1 MNTGQ
6 NEANSNN
13 RLINAANSVDRPGD
27 QDDDVESLSEQLSPT
42 DGYFNNGRSP
52 IVPPDLMIPDPNQQS
67 VAEASK
73 AQEAREEAERE
84 RARER
89 QGHGTSGVGRG
100 STGGGNGTSNAFATA
115 SGEERRTSHAP
126 SHASQQSFSLGRRRF
141 GVDEEDDDAD
151 HGSYTERTPLLNQPP
166 PPPPTNAPP
175 PAYSYATAGST
186 PYQSPT
192 VASFHNRA
200 MSQASRDS
208 GYNTM
213 SGRQELFSGNR
224 SPQNLWE
231 REEEGGDPDDRWWGF
246 GKDVSGWRGW
256 VRRMCKPQSLIIA
269 IVLLIGV
276 GFLASVIMNI
286 TKAIVCFTALII
298 QRFLSSP

>member
-13 RLINAANSVDRPGD
+13 QSINAANTVDRPGD

-52 IVPPDLMIPDPNQQS
+52 IVPPNLMIPDPNQQGA
-67 VAEASK
+67 AEASK
-73 AQEAREEAERE
+73 AREAREEVERE
-84 RARER
+84 RVRER
-89 QGHGTSGVGRG
+89 QGHATSGVGRG
-100 STGGGNGTSNAFATA
+100 GTGGGNGASNTVAA
-115 SGEERRTSHAP
+115 SGEERRISHAP
-126 SHASQQSFSLGRRRF
+126 QPSFSLGRRRF
-141 GVDEEDDDAD
+141 GVDEDDDDADD
-151 HGSYTERTPLLNQPP
+151 HGSYTERTPLLNQAPL
-166 PPPPTNAPP
+166 PPTNAPP
-175 PAYSYATAGST
+175 PAYSYATAGSA
-186 PYQSPT
+186 PYRSPT
-192 VASFHNRA
+192 MASFHNRS

-224 SPQNLWE
+224 SPQDLWE
-231 REEEGGDPDDRWWGF
+231 REEEGGDPDDWWWGF
-246 GKDVSGWRGW
+246 RKDVSGWRGW

-269 IVLLIGV
+269 IVVLIGV

-286 TKAIVCFTALII
+286 TKAIVCFIPLII
-298 QRFLSSP
+298 RRFSSWP